1 MAGNN
6 YQPYT
11 RRQTMIRKDFEIYR
25 YRSSYLNEVELHHH
39 DFYEVYLLLRGEVA
53 YTVENHI
60 YNMRPGDLMLVSP
73 LELHQARIKPD
84 GDAYERIVLWIDRG
98 YLENLSSPRTSL
110 TRCFD
115 TTVPGHTNLLRLPGT
130 HSAEIRR
137 VLKDGGLLIAPT
149 FTHAENSFSGKVRAF
164 FMKLAGLPLHSRWT
178 SEEYLRFLRQN
189 GWTVRKSAVLKAS
202 FPLTYAEC
210 EKTEV

>member
-60 YNMRPGDLMLVSP
+60 YNMRPGDLMLVSRWNCTRRGSSRTATP
-73 LELHQARIKPD
+73 TSGLCSGLTGGTWKIFPAR
-84 GDAYERIVLWIDRG
+84 
-98 YLENLSSPRTSL
+98 
-110 TRCFD
+110 
-115 TTVPGHTNLLRLPGT
+115 
-130 HSAEIRR
+130 
-137 VLKDGGLLIAPT
+137 AP
-149 FTHAENSFSGKVRAF
+149 A
-164 FMKLAGLPLHSRWT
+164 
-178 SEEYLRFLRQN
+178 
-189 GWTVRKSAVLKAS
+189 
-202 FPLTYAEC
+202 
-210 EKTEV
+210 